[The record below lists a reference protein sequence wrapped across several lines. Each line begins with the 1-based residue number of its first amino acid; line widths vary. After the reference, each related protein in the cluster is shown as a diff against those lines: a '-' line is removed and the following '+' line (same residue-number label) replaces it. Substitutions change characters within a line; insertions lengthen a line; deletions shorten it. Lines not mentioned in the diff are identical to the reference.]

1 VIFQLVPAISRH
13 ARERRTI
20 EKNRSEE
27 IIMASDFGPIGFA
40 RNIDRR
46 AFLARSAG
54 TAGFAL
60 LAPAALRGAL
70 AAETPMVE
78 TTAGKIQGVAAD
90 GVNAFKGVPYGA
102 PTGGRNRFMP
112 PKKPEPWAGVRSAE
126 AWAGHA
132 PQSPLNSIVS
142 AGYQRQRP
150 EVAALA
156 GPGDTVPQS
165 EDCLTLNVWTRGV
178 NDRAKRPVMV
188 WYHGGAFGYGS
199 ANTPRIDGTRLAAHH
214 DVVVVTVN
222 HRLNILGFMHL
233 AELGGPEFAQSG
245 NAGAL
250 DMLASLEW
258 VRDNIA
264 RFGGDPGNVTIFGQ
278 SGGGGK
284 VSTLLA
290 MPAARGLF
298 HRAIVMSGASIRLS
312 ERERAAKLAD
322 AALGE
327 LGLNRTQLG
336 ELQMLPF
343 TRLLAAIA
351 PAVKKVGPSPSR
363 FDRYDF
369 GPVVDGAV
377 LPGHPY
383 DPVATPVSADI
394 PVLVGGTK
402 DEIAIFLAPDDK
414 VWQRTLSEDEL
425 RARVVR
431 VAGPSADRV
440 LETYRGL
447 FPSATPAE
455 RLISLLTDAN
465 YKLRSITLAERKAA
479 QARAPVWLYA
489 FDWETPAAGG
499 KLKSFHALD
508 VPFVFETIDVGGYT
522 GGSEAARDLSGRIAA
537 TWTAFARTGNPD
549 NPAIPHWPA
558 YTAADR
564 ATLVLDSK
572 CRVENDYG
580 REARLLWK
588 EVAGV

>member
-1 VIFQLVPAISRH
+1 M
-13 ARERRTI
+13 ARV
-20 EKNRSEE
+20 S
-27 IIMASDFGPIGFA
+27 GPTGFTTH
-40 RNIDRR
+40 IDRR
-46 AFLARSAG
+46 TFARSAG
-54 TAGFAL
+54 ATGIVM
-60 LAPAALRGAL
+60 LAPSVLRGAH
-70 AAETPMVE
+70 AAEPPIVE
-78 TTAGKIQGVAAD
+78 TAAGKIQGVAAG

-112 PKKPEPWAGVRSAE
+112 PREPAPWAGVRSAE

-132 PQSPLNSIVS
+132 PQSPVNTIVTS
-142 AGYQRQRP
+142 GLGRQRP
-150 EVAALA
+150 EVSALN
-156 GPGDTVPQS
+156 GPGDPVPQS
-165 EDCLTLNVWTRGV
+165 EDCLTLNVWTRGL
-178 NDRAKRPVMV
+178 DDGAKRPVMV

-199 ANTPRIDGTRLAAHH
+199 ANTPRLDGTRLAAHH

-245 NAGAL
+245 NAGSL
-250 DMLASLEW
+250 DMLAALHW
-258 VRDNIA
+258 VRDNIE

-298 HRAIVMSGASIRLS
+298 HRAIVMSGAAIRLGG
-312 ERERAAKLAD
+312 RERAAKFAE
-322 AALGE
+322 AALSE

-343 TRLLAAIA
+343 ERLLAAIA
-351 PAVKKVGPSPSR
+351 PAIKKVGPSPSR

-369 GPVVDGAV
+369 APVVDGAV
-377 LPGHPY
+377 LPAHPY
-383 DPVATPVSADI
+383 DPVATSISADI

-425 RARVVR
+425 RARVVP

-447 FPSATPAE
+447 FPSATPAD
-455 RLISLLTDAN
+455 RLLSILTDAN
-465 YKLRSITLAERKAA
+465 YRLRSITLAERKAA
-479 QARAPVWLYA
+479 QGAAPVWLYT
-489 FDWETPAAGG
+489 FDWETPVLDG
-499 KLKSFHALD
+499 KLKAFHALD
-508 VPFVFETIDVGGYT
+508 VPFVFETLDAGGFA
-522 GGSEAARDLSGRIAA
+522 GGSETARDLSGRIAA
-537 TWTAFARTGNPD
+537 TWTAFARTGRPD
-549 NPAIPHWPA
+549 NAAIPHWPA
-558 YTAADR
+558 YTAAER
-564 ATLVLDSK
+564 ATLVLDAK
-572 CRVENDYG
+572 CRIENDYG
-580 REARLLWK
+580 RETRLLWK

>member
-1 VIFQLVPAISRH
+1 M
-13 ARERRTI
+13 ARV
-20 EKNRSEE
+20 S
-27 IIMASDFGPIGFA
+27 GPVGFTKD
-40 RNIDRR
+40 IDRR
-46 AFLARSAG
+46 VFLARSTAAAG
-54 TAGFAL
+54 LAV
-60 LAPAALRGAL
+60 LAPAVLRGAY
-70 AAETPMVE
+70 AADAPVVE
-78 TTAGKIQGVAAD
+78 TTAGRIQGIAAD

-112 PKKPEPWAGVRSAE
+112 PQKPEPWAGVRSAE

-132 PQSPLNSIVS
+132 PQSPVNSIVTN
-142 AGYQRQRP
+142 GFQRQRP
-150 EVAALA
+150 EVSALN

-165 EDCLTLNVWTRGV
+165 EDCLTLNVWTRGL
-178 NDRAKRPVMV
+178 NDGAKRPVMV

-199 ANTPRIDGTRLAAHH
+199 ANTPRIDGTRLAARH

-222 HRLNILGFMHL
+222 HRLNILGFLHL
-233 AELGGPEFAQSG
+233 AEIGGPEFAQSG

-250 DMLASLEW
+250 DMLASLQW
-258 VRDNIA
+258 VRDNIE

-298 HRAIVMSGASIRLS
+298 HRAIVMSGASVRLS

-322 AALGE
+322 AALSE
-327 LGLNRTQLG
+327 LGLNNRAQLSA
-336 ELQMLPF
+336 LQQLPF
-343 TRLLAAIA
+343 AHLLAAIG
-351 PAVKKVGPSPSR
+351 PSMKKVGPSPSR

-377 LPGHPY
+377 IPGHPY
-383 DPVATPVSADI
+383 DPAATTISADV

-414 VWQRTLSEDEL
+414 IWNRTLTEDEL
-425 RARVVR
+425 RARVIPA
-431 VAGPSADRV
+431 AGASTDHV
-440 LETYRGL
+440 LDTYRRL
-447 FPSATPAE
+447 FPSATPAD
-455 RLISLLTDAN
+455 RLMSLLTDAN
-465 YKLRSITLAERKAA
+465 YKLRSITFAERKAA

-549 NPAIPHWPA
+549 NAAIPHWPA

-572 CRVENDYG
+572 CRIENDYG
-580 REARLLWK
+580 REARLLWR